1 MQVIKKPHFTIHNI
15 YMHVFSFSQ
24 IMCTLLMNRK
34 FPEFLTML
42 DIETLPGDAQ
52 KLLKDLIGNFEKR
65 YQSTL
70 YIMITD

>member
-1 MQVIKKPHFTIHNI
+1 
-15 YMHVFSFSQ
+15 
-24 IMCTLLMNRK
+24 MNRK

-42 DIETLPGDAQ
+42 DLETLPGDAQ